1 MSYCFDFQK
10 HNNIN
15 RIFCRDLCPKKN
27 KYFKCNRY
35 CCISKY
41 TLNKSTN
48 ARISHQ
54 YRVTA
59 VLGL

>member
-1 MSYCFDFQK
+1 MSYCFEFQK
-10 HNNIN
+10 HNNIK
-15 RIFCRDLCPKKN
+15 RIFQDVCPKN
-27 KYFKCNRY
+27 KYFKCNCY

-41 TLNKSTN
+41 ALNKSMNT
-48 ARISHQ
+48 RISHQ